1 MDPIVCEEMTGGL
14 RITVVTETYPPE
26 VNGVAKSAA
35 RFAEGLAARGHRIQ
49 IIRPRHGAGDDGGV
63 GELEQVLMRGISI
76 PRYPDLKMGLPA
88 KRALV
93 RMWSFRRPDIV
104 HVVTEGPLGW
114 SALQAAAKLKL
125 PVISD
130 FRTNFHSYSSH
141 YGVGWLKKP
150 ILSYLR
156 RFHNRTLCTIVP
168 TAAMRGE
175 LTALGF
181 RRVRA
186 IARGIDTGLYDPIRR
201 DPRLRASWGAGPQDT
216 VLLYVGRLA
225 AEKNLA
231 AVAAV
236 YDRTPGTKLVIVGD
250 GPERASLQARMP
262 NAVFAGVR
270 TGTDLAAHYASGDLF
285 LFPSLTETYGNVTLE
300 AMASGLAVVAF
311 DYAAAGELIE
321 SGVNGVVVPRGERES
336 FVSRAATLAAEPTR
350 LREIGERA
358 RATCAEHS
366 WERVVQQL
374 EGVLLSAASDQ
385 FVAGQTRSARTA
397 RPAPRTCAPMK
408 ATM

>member
-1 MDPIVCEEMTGGL
+1 MNPIVCEEMTGGL
-14 RITVVTETYPPE
+14 RVAVVTETYPPE

-35 RFAEGLAARGHRIQ
+35 RFIEGLRGRGHEVQ
-49 IIRPRHGAGDDGGV
+49 VVRPRQSAADQQGD
-63 GELEQVLMRGISI
+63 VLMQGFSI
-76 PRYPDLKMGLPA
+76 PCYRNLKIGLPA
-88 KRALV
+88 KRVLQ

-104 HVVTEGPLGW
+104 HIVTEGPLGW

-125 PVISD
+125 PVVSD

-181 RRVRA
+181 QRVRV
-186 IARGIDTGLYDPIRR
+186 IARGIDTGLYDPARR

-225 AEKNLA
+225 AEKNLNA
-231 AVAAV
+231 IVAV

-321 SGVNGVVVPRGERES
+321 SGVNGVVVPRGESES
-336 FVSRAATLAAEPTR
+336 FVSRAALLAAEPSR
-350 LREIGERA
+350 RREIGERA
-358 RATCAEHS
+358 RATCAGQS

-374 EGVLLSAASDQ
+374 EGALLAAAELAVPGSTGSVQ
-385 FVAGQTRSARTA
+385 RPLTA
-397 RPAPRTCAPMK
+397 RSLVTS
-408 ATM
+408 

>member
-186 IARGIDTGLYDPIRR
+186 IARGIDTGLYDQIRR

-336 FVSRAATLAAEPTR
+336 FVSCAATLAAEPTR

-374 EGVLLSAASDQ
+374 EGVLLTAASDQ

-408 ATM
+408 ATT

>member
-1 MDPIVCEEMTGGL
+1 MNPIVCEEMSGGL
-14 RITVVTETYPPE
+14 RIAVVTETYPPE

-35 RFAEGLAARGHRIQ
+35 RFAEGLAARGHSIQ
-49 IIRPRHGAGDDGGV
+49 LIRPRQGNGDGAQTP
-63 GELEQVLMRGISI
+63 GEIEQILMRGISV

-88 KRALV
+88 KRALA
-93 RMWSFRRPDIV
+93 RLWSFRRPDIV

-114 SALQAAAKLKL
+114 SALAAATKLKL
-125 PVISD
+125 PVVSD

-168 TAAMRGE
+168 TAAMRAE

-181 RRVRA
+181 QRVRA
-186 IARGIDTGLYDPIRR
+186 IARGIDTRLYDPARR
-201 DPRLRASWGAGPQDT
+201 DPRLRASWGAGPQDS

-231 AVAAV
+231 AVVSA
-236 YDRTPGTKLVIVGD
+236 YDRTPGAKLVIVGD

-262 NAVFAGVR
+262 NAIFTGVR
-270 TGTDLAAHYASGDLF
+270 TGTDLATHYASGDLF

-321 SGVNGVVVPRGERES
+321 SGVNGVVVPRGESES
-336 FVSRAATLAAEPTR
+336 FVSRAAALAAEPSR

-358 RATCAEHS
+358 RATCAEQS

-374 EGVLLSAASDQ
+374 EAVLM
-385 FVAGQTRSARTA
+385 AGANSVRSARLDPRGAQGRRPEVA
-397 RPAPRTCAPMK
+397 RG
-408 ATM
+408 